1 MKKILA
7 VAAFMILA
15 IFVLTLYVS
24 AQGGGIHI
32 IGYGT
37 GTRVGITLPVTEI
50 LLLRG
55 LSQEERLPEGVKII
69 SQPSNDTI
77 VRNGTLKIA
86 MSDGSVQEIPIVKVK
101 KLTIETQ

>member
-7 VAAFMILA
+7 VAAFMLLA

-32 IGYGT
+32 T
-37 GTRVGITLPVTEI
+37 GHGVMPASVSPVREI
-50 LLLRG
+50 VLLQG
-55 LSQEERLPEGVKII
+55 LSQEERLPEGVQII
-69 SQPSNDTI
+69 SQPANGTI
-77 VRNGTLKIA
+77 VRNGTIKIA